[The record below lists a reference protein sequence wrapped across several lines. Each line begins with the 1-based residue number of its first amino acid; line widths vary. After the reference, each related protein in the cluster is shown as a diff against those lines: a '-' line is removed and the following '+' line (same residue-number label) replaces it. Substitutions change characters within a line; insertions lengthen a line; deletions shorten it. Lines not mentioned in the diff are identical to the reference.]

1 MDNLMQGIKT
11 NRSLTDIGVAV
22 FVGTTWV
29 EAVIDMD
36 DCNLVKPKDIIE
48 LFQHTFIVSDKRI
61 ACITDMAGIKAYT
74 QAVFSFDTI
83 INPLQ
88 FLKGCLLYTSRCV

>member
-1 MDNLMQGIKT
+1 M
-11 NRSLTDIGVAV
+11 
-22 FVGTTWV
+22 GTTWV

-48 LFQHTFIVSDKRI
+48 LFQHTFIVGDKRI

-88 FLKGCLLYTSRCV
+88 FLKGAADFAAFSDRKSVV